1 MQKELFLCSSSLYL
15 RTAGDDRSNLAFILH
30 MILASG
36 SVNILY
42 IPPPHTINRTKTRFF
57 LNISSSSQVI
67 HSLSEIQQC
76 SGNATG
82 FLLFPLL
89 CFLLLCNNTI
99 LVLFYRG
106 KEVDFIHSCLIY
118 SVCVFRKEKL
128 MQVKWNPLEH
138 QIECHLKWAL
148 KAIVFTHHDEWYI
161 PEFVLHTA
169 GNAFDLPSDWEN
181 HRNLLRKIKA

>member
-1 MQKELFLCSSSLYL
+1 MYNSNNKSRTQMAKIYAEGIISLLFLSVPQ
-15 RTAGDDRSNLAFILH
+15 NLLPSFFIWYWLQALP
-30 MILASG
+30 IYF
-36 SVNILY
+36 IY
-42 IPPPHTINRTKTRFF
+42 PPTHNKQNQDTLLSQHFFF
-57 LNISSSSQVI
+57 LSS
-67 HSLSEIQQC
+67 HSLFLSEIQQC

-138 QIECHLKWAL
+138 QIECHLKWY
-148 KAIVFTHHDEWYI
+148 F
-161 PEFVLHTA
+161 
-169 GNAFDLPSDWEN
+169 
-181 HRNLLRKIKA
+181 